1 MPDYILR
8 RTIALVP
15 VFFFTTAIVFLI
27 IHLVPGDPID
37 NLLRVGSGP
46 DQRLEIA
53 RRYGLDKNL
62 LEQYLI
68 WMGRLLHGDMGTAI
82 VMQRPVADLI
92 GANIGYSLTLGG
104 FAILFSAVVGVFFGA
119 LAAAWRD
126 TWLDRGV
133 MAGVLL
139 GSTMPTFY
147 LGLLMIM
154 LFAVELGWFPV
165 AGARSWS
172 ALVLP
177 VLTVGLG
184 GMTLVA
190 RVTRIA
196 MVEVSRQDFIL
207 LLHAKGVPSWQIQI
221 RHILRHALIPVVT
234 ILSLRIGLI
243 LGGAVTVE
251 YVFSRPGLGSLLIR
265 ALGQRDYPVV
275 QGALLMLSSAV
286 ILGTYLGDILQAAM
300 DPRQRGEKED

>member
-8 RTIALVP
+8 RTIALIP
-15 VFFFTTAIVFLI
+15 VFFFTTVVVFLI
-27 IHLVPGDPID
+27 IHLVPGSPID
-37 NLLRVGSGP
+37 NLLRVGAGP
-46 DQRLEIA
+46 DQRIEIT
-53 RRYGLDKNL
+53 RRYGLDKPL
-62 LEQYLI
+62 MEQYLI
-68 WMGRLLHGDMGTAI
+68 WMWRLFHGDLGTGI
-82 VMQRPVADLI
+82 VMKRPVADLI
-92 GANIGYSLTLGG
+92 GANIGYSLRLGG
-104 FAILFSAVVGVFFGA
+104 FAILFSAVVGVFWGA

-126 TWLDRGV
+126 TWLDRGA
-133 MAGVLL
+133 MTGVLL
-139 GSTMPTFY
+139 GSTMPAFY
-147 LGLLMIM
+147 LGLLLIM
-154 LFAVELGWFPV
+154 LFAVELGWLPV
-165 AGARSWS
+165 AGARTWS

-184 GMTLVA
+184 GMALVA

-196 MVEVSRQDFIL
+196 MVDVAHKDFIL
-207 LLHAKGVPSWQIQI
+207 LLYAKGVPGWHIQI

-275 QGALLMLSSAV
+275 QGSLLMLSSAV

-300 DPRQRGEKED
+300 DPRQRTEKEN